1 MVRMVRILSL
11 AIGIVAGLIPT
22 SIVYL
27 DGFWDLQLMVVLGL
41 TWAIAGWL
49 MARNWGTMRKAQDR
63 WQVLLVVLVFGVAMF
78 GVHAELPISGDL
90 WDVLRLLILGGIWGS
105 AALGIEMAHSHEEQ
119 RQSRITTPA
128 D

>member
-1 MVRMVRILSL
+1 MVRILSL
-11 AIGIVAGLIPT
+11 AVGIVVALIPT
-22 SIVYL
+22 SVLYL
-27 DGFWDLQLMVVLGL
+27 DGFWDLQLMVVIGL

-49 MARNWGTMRKAQDR
+49 MARNRRTMRKAQDR

-78 GVHAELPISGDL
+78 GVHAELPISGNL
-90 WDVLRLLILGGIWGS
+90 WDALRLLILGGIWAS

-119 RQSRITTPA
+119 RQSQIATSA